1 LRPDR
6 PEQRRECEVG
16 VAAGRRSS
24 QDKLNGSFGHRNLKS
39 RSRIKQAIEN
49 NKKNLER
56 KYPRYGCP
64 KIIHLLNTVSW
75 KIRAGKF
82 NLHVI

>member
-49 NKKNLER
+49 NKKKFGE
-56 KYPRYGCP
+56 KIP
-64 KIIHLLNTVSW
+64 KVWVPQNNTS
-75 KIRAGKF
+75 IEYCF
-82 NLHVI
+82 MEN